1 MKTYEI
7 VLLALNFA
15 NSLFMAF
22 VLTSIYIQQPHAVTL
37 IEPNS
42 FIITA
47 EAITAI
53 SVVALTASVGAW
65 KLRTTKT
72 KNGANLD

>member
-7 VLLALNFA
+7 VLLAINFA

-22 VLTSIYIQQPHAVTL
+22 VLGSMYLQNPHAVTL

-47 EAITAI
+47 EAITSI
-53 SVVALTASVGAW
+53 SVVALTVAFGVW
-65 KLRTTKT
+65 KLRTAKP
-72 KNGANLD
+72 KNNVDIP